1 MKFTS
6 FTTTT
11 IDRFQEHHVQDSL
24 TKLTDKL
31 YIDFTAL
38 TGEAKSIVIYG
49 VFNNNAYRFVFED
62 LSDEMIAN
70 VITQTPDNLADFM
83 GEATSMILNKEY
95 EEGIVSDTAY
105 NLVKI
110 ILQSINGELAE
121 IIINNYNN
129 ETDEETGDT
138 PADNEPDPN
147 LIYVQLVNGQLYTI
161 PRDNVNWDET
171 ISNLNSIAAF
181 QGTIKQ
187 MIFDLF
193 RAPDTDIETVKMRI
207 REIIQKETTNTG
219 MTHDYSVFE
228 NLTEKEEILLYLFD
242 INTVYE
248 QIILIAATMDAQQ
261 QIMKALNNITNGGN
275 NEEVV
280 DVDSETV

>member
-6 FTTTT
+6 FTTTA

-62 LSDEMIAN
+62 LSDEMVAN

-95 EEGIVSDTAY
+95 EEGIVADTAY

-129 ETDEETGDT
+129 ETAEETNET
-138 PADNEPDPN
+138 PNNEPDPN

-280 DVDSETV
+280 DVDSENV